1 MKHAHHGE
9 VPYME
14 TVHIEI
20 FSRDYEKNV
29 SGNQL
34 ELQIT

>member
-20 FSRDYEKNV
+20 FPRDYEKN
-29 SGNQL
+29 G
-34 ELQIT
+34 IR